1 MLKPRAAVATICAT
15 VLVLSAGM
23 AAAQAYPTRPVRIV
37 TAPPGGGNDFVA
49 RVIAQGLTAGLG
61 QQIVV
66 DNRPATV
73 MGELVAKASADGYTL
88 LVGGTALWLAPFFQ
102 DNLQYDPVRDFSPIS
117 FVARSANVLVVH
129 PSVAANTAADLI
141 NLAKAKPGQLNYATG
156 ANGASNHLAAE
167 LFKYMA
173 GINIVRI
180 PYKGSGP
187 AVNDLIAGQTHM
199 MFPTTA
205 SGMPHVRAGR
215 LRALG
220 VASLQRS
227 ALAPGL
233 PTVAE
238 TGLPGFESV
247 VMYTIFAPA
256 KTPAPVIK
264 RLHAELVQALKS
276 PAASERLFN
285 VGVEVVASTPGE
297 LASAVKSEMARM
309 GKIIRETRLR
319 GS

>member
-1 MLKPRAAVATICAT
+1 MMRARVAAAVIATGMMVLGAGPAT
-15 VLVLSAGM
+15 G
-23 AAAQAYPTRPVRIV
+23 QAYPTRPIRII

-49 RVIAQGLTAGLG
+49 RVIAQGLTASLG
-61 QQIVV
+61 QQLVV

-73 MGELVAKASADGYTL
+73 MGELLAKAPPDGYTL
-88 LVGGTALWLAPFFQ
+88 LVGGTALWLAPFLQ
-102 DNLQYDPVRDFSPIS
+102 DTVPYDPVKDFAPIS
-117 FVARSANVLVVH
+117 FVARSVNLLVVH
-129 PSVAANTAADLI
+129 PSVAANSAAELI
-141 NLAKAKPGQLNYATG
+141 SLAKAKPGQLNCATG
-156 ANGASNHLAAE
+156 ANGSSNHLAAE

-187 AVNDLIAGQTHM
+187 AVNDLLAGQTHM

-205 SGMPHVRAGR
+205 SGMPHVKAGR

-220 VASLQRS
+220 VASLK
-227 ALAPGL
+227 ATVLAPGL
-233 PTVAE
+233 PPVAE

-256 KTPAPVIK
+256 GTPAPVIK
-264 RLHAELVQALKS
+264 RLHAELAQGLKL
-276 PAASERLFN
+276 PAARDRLFG

-297 LASAVKSEMARM
+297 LASAVKSEMERM
-309 GKIIRETRLR
+309 GKIIREARLSGR
-319 GS
+319 